1 MASKEFR
8 RPDWPKPYSEKNSHK
23 NLQADSDPLFDRHWE
38 VFVVKR
44 DEVSGELIT
53 RTACC
58 EDDLDEPR
66 PLVTNRLSFC

>member
-8 RPDWPKPYSEKNSHK
+8 RPDWSKPNTEKK
-23 NLQADSDPLFDRHWE
+23 YREEASDPLFDRDWE

-44 DEVSGELIT
+44 DAVSGELIT
-53 RTACC
+53 HTACS